1 VTLTSDTVQYNTA
14 ATAGG
19 GLYVGAGTVT
29 LTNDTVQSNKAAT
42 AGGGLYVAAGTVT
55 LTSDKVQSNTAGTE
69 GGGMYITS
77 GAVVYLDAFTL
88 NNVINNT
95 APKHKY
101 PNIDGSFQ
109 RL

>member
-29 LTNDTVQSNKAAT
+29 LTSDTVQYNTAAT
-42 AGGGLYVAAGTVT
+42 AGGGLYIA
-55 LTSDKVQSNTAGTE
+55 
-69 GGGMYITS
+69 S

-88 NNVINNT
+88 GNVINNT
-95 APKHKY
+95 APKHQH

-109 RL
+109 KL